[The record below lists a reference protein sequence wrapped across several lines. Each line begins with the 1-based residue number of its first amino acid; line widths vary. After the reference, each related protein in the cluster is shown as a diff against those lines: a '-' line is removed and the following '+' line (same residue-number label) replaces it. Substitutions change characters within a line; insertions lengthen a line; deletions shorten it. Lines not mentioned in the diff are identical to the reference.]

1 MICQGTTKAVIYIF
15 TQAGFSADGYPRWG
29 YSHTLPIRY
38 VPPDVACSRR
48 SAAVTGERVKLY
60 TGKTEGGTGGASLP
74 SFFFLREFFSR
85 ALLSERL
92 EQATP
97 NGVVIL
103 KLLI

>member
-1 MICQGTTKAVIYIF
+1 MV
-15 TQAGFSADGYPRWG
+15 
-29 YSHTLPIRY
+29 
-38 VPPDVACSRR
+38 
-48 SAAVTGERVKLY
+48 ERGSNGGASSVVHREN
-60 TGKTEGGTGGASLP
+60 GGGTGGLVSLL
-74 SFFFLREFFSR
+74 FFFVREFFSR